1 MIIDRTHIKWG
12 VVTALASA
20 GVGVLYLAN
29 CDPVTL
35 KKWHLDIPL
44 PAWVGPVPPLRENFG
59 ATPLGLIYGTIALL
73 IFFFAALLGWR
84 RSHQTA
90 PVGRI
95 QTWLRAHIWLTIFT
109 IPLVVFHSGFH
120 WGGAMTQALVGLY
133 AFVMLSGFWGLALQN
148 IVPRLMRNYLPEEV
162 VFEQIPYIRSQLV
175 SQAEAIRVELA
186 EHSDEPGHVTL
197 HGEGRA
203 ATLAASHAA
212 AVKTAVHFIDTD
224 ALPYLRSP
232 RRTNMA
238 LRDKDTSDNQFRLMK
253 LQVAE
258 FIQPSLENLQ
268 SLCDEKRRLDLQTR
282 LHYWLHGW
290 LIVHAPAS
298 LLLIVL
304 TVVHA
309 IVAAFLYA

>member
-1 MIIDRTHIKWG
+1 MIIDRTHVKWG

-20 GVGVLYLAN
+20 GTAVLYFAN

-35 KKWHLDIPL
+35 KKWGLVLPL
-44 PAWVGPVPPLRENFG
+44 PAWFGPVPPLRENFG
-59 ATPLGLIYGTIALL
+59 ATPLGLIYGTVALL
-73 IFFFAALLGWR
+73 IFLFAALLGWR
-84 RSHQTA
+84 RNNQTV

-95 QTWLRAHIWLTIFT
+95 QVWLRAHIWLTIFT

-120 WGGAMTQALVGLY
+120 WGGPMTQALVGLY
-133 AFVMLSGFWGLALQN
+133 VFVMASGFWGLALQN

-162 VFEQIPYIRSQLV
+162 VFEQIPYIRSQLIV
-175 SQAEAIRVELA
+175 QAEAIREELA
-186 EHSDEPGHVTL
+186 NHSDDPGHATL
-197 HGEGRA
+197 HGEGGA

-224 ALPYLRSP
+224 ALPYLKSP
-232 RRTNMA
+232 RRTR
-238 LRDKDTSDNQFRLMK
+238 LTLGDKDTSDNQFRLMK

-258 FIQPSLENLQ
+258 FIQPVLENLQ
-268 SLCDEKRRLDLQTR
+268 GLCDEKRRLDFQTR

-290 LIVHAPAS
+290 LIVHAPAA

-309 IVAAFLYA
+309 IVAAYLYA